1 MSTLLARFDQWWT
14 RPLPN
19 AAGRYGLYRMVFALS
34 YLWHVSEFDLR
45 ALFGAPSGPEPFLP
59 FLQLLPASPS
69 MGFLQGVDVLLVLSL
84 FLLAAGIRVPLSTA
98 LVLVVG
104 LIREALLS
112 EYGVE
117 NGNLM
122 PIVFI
127 PLLALVAPGWGHT
140 YSLDAWSAQRRGEAP
155 VSPANDSWRYA
166 LTVRSVLI
174 LLAVL
179 FPMAGW
185 FKVTGDGTWLRY
197 DDLLPM
203 LLLRRSV
210 DSVVMGWWANP
221 LGPWLSA
228 HASIGYWLQIGV
240 VAFELSFVLLLAGTT
255 ARRMLFAALLV
266 FHAVSALWVMVSFGG
281 MLAAY
286 ALFVDWESLWQRVRG
301 LAVADILRRPFVA
314 LGPHRCLAVV
324 CIVAAVV
331 TGTWHAGTRHA
342 FTLGGLINWRTIWFV
357 VTPVGLGAILV
368 SLWRD
373 LERRRFTSRE
383 SGRAVIA
390 DRVHQ

>member
-69 MGFLQGVDVLLVLSL
+69 MGLLQGVDVLLVFSL
-84 FLLAAGIRVPLSTA
+84 ILLAAGIRVPVSTA

-127 PLLALVAPGWGHT
+127 PLLALAAPGWGHT
-140 YSLDAWSAQRRGEAP
+140 YSIDAWSAQRRGEAP

-255 ARRMLFAALLV
+255 ARRILFASVLV

-314 LGPHRCLAVV
+314 LGPHRCLAFV
-324 CIVAAVV
+324 CIVAMVV
-331 TGTWHAGTRHA
+331 AGTWHAGTRHA

-357 VTPVGLGAILV
+357 VTPAGLIGILW
-368 SLWRD
+368 SF
-373 LERRRFTSRE
+373 RRSSTTP
-383 SGRAVIA
+383 
-390 DRVHQ
+390 RV